1 MVVAEVAK
9 LDLDLVRVRVRVG
22 VRARVRVTEV
32 VKLDLDLR
40 WREHGRAHELL
51 RGSEERMSC
60 LRESPY
66 ARERPK
72 RITLPEPGARLTEP
86 GARP

>member
-1 MVVAEVAK
+1 MVVAEVA
-9 LDLDLVRVRVRVG
+9 
-22 VRARVRVTEV
+22 
-32 VKLDLDLR
+32 KLDLDLR

-51 RGSEERMSC
+51 RGSRERMSCC

-66 ARERPK
+66 AHELPK

-86 GARP
+86 GSRPKPWPKVALRVPKGG